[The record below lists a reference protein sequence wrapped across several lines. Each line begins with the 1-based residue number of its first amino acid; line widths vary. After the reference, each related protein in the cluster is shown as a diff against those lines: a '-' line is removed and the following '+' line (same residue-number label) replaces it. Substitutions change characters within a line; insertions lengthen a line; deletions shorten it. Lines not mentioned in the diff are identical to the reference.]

1 MAGAGRL
8 SAREAGMDVEIVA
21 IGNELLL
28 GETVDTNSAYAARRL
43 AEIGA
48 RLIRITVVGDDR
60 DRLRRVLE
68 EARERARWVITT
80 GGLGPTRDDLTRPV
94 VAEVFDLPLEIDPG
108 VLAAVEE
115 RFRRFGYERMP
126 QSNRS
131 QAEVPKG
138 ARVIPN
144 AHGTAP
150 GLIVE
155 GKGCTVFVLPG
166 VPAEMRAL
174 LEEGVLPVLAAANG
188 GGAPV
193 VRSLVVHTAGIGESA
208 LAERLDEVLVHADPI
223 EVAYL
228 PHLGMVDVRLTL
240 AGLPRDEADRK
251 LGALAEDVTRLATPY
266 VYGTDDQTLPQAI
279 GAALE
284 GRGWRLAVAES
295 MTSGELGAE
304 ITSVPGSS
312 AWFVGGVLA
321 YANEVKEA
329 LLGVPRDTLERH
341 GAVSEETC
349 RAMLAGVRRAVSADV
364 GCAVTGIAG
373 PAGGSAEK
381 PVGQVW
387 IGVETPDGADVRK
400 LDCPGDR
407 EEVRRRAT
415 VAALALLWRR
425 LRPEGE
431 AR

>member
-1 MAGAGRL
+1 
-8 SAREAGMDVEIVA
+8 MDVEIVA

-28 GETVDTNSAYAARRL
+28 GETVDTNSAHAARRL

-48 RLIRITVVGDDR
+48 RLSRVTVVGDDPER
-60 DRLRRVLE
+60 MRRALE
-68 EARERARWVITT
+68 EARGRARWVITT

-94 VAEVFDLPLEIDPG
+94 VAEVFGLPLEIDAD
-108 VLAAVEE
+108 VLSTIEE

-126 QSNRS
+126 VSNRC
-131 QAEVPKG
+131 QAEVPRG

-155 GKGCTVFVLPG
+155 GEGCTFFVLPG

-174 LEEGVLPVLAAANG
+174 LEEGVLPALVAANG
-188 GGAPV
+188 GRAPV

-208 LAERLDEVLVHADPI
+208 LAERLDEVLAGADPI

-240 AGLPRDEADRK
+240 AGLPRDEADHR
-251 LGALAEDVTRLATPY
+251 LGALAERVVRVAGPH
-266 VYGTDDQTLPQAI
+266 VYGTDDRTLPQAI
-279 GAALE
+279 GEALSV
-284 GRGWRLAVAES
+284 RGWRLAVAES
-295 MTSGELGAE
+295 MTAGELGAE

-312 AWFVGGVLA
+312 AWFAGGIIA
-321 YANEVKEA
+321 YANDAKQA
-329 LLGVPRDTLERH
+329 LLGVPGETLERH

-349 RAMLAGVRRAVSADV
+349 RAMLAGVRRALSAEV
-364 GCAVTGIAG
+364 GCAITGIAG

-381 PVGQVW
+381 PVGQAW
-387 IGVETPDGADVRK
+387 IGVETPDGAEVRK
-400 LDCPGDR
+400 LDSPGGRD
-407 EEVRRRAT
+407 EVRRRAT
-415 VAALALLWRR
+415 TATLALLWRR
-425 LRPEGE
+425 VRPEGE
-431 AR
+431 QP